1 MSTPDENTKSRCP
14 RCGELSAP
22 GARFCEQCGF
32 ELRGQAVEG
41 DEATG
46 APPTEPIPVVTV
58 VDPDPDS
65 SVTPPP
71 PRLSARDHF
80 TEKPSDWVAGVCD
93 RGVRHARNEDAMALA
108 AAGPGSAN
116 GTAALVVCDGVS
128 SAPNSDVASLEAAR
142 VARDALVTF
151 EPVGSLP
158 VRGKIE
164 RRVAEWTQA
173 MVAASRA
180 AGAAV
185 VRTGDE
191 IARGASSSG
200 RRSTPAIDPPACT
213 FAAAVVDSGL
223 VVAGW
228 LGDSRVYW
236 LPDDGV
242 AEQLS
247 VDDSWAQEMMAAG
260 FSREQAEHS
269 PQSHAITRWLGR
281 SAPDHDAHCAAMLPE
296 VPGWVLVCSDGLWNY
311 CSEAEHV
318 ADLVHRLS
326 GGTTDPSETAAALV
340 LWANA
345 AGGRDN
351 ITVALAR
358 VEPGRGEREGTD
370 AEPADAEPAA

>member
-1 MSTPDENTKSRCP
+1 MTTPDENPRKTRCP

-22 GARFCEQCGF
+22 GARFCEQCGT
-32 ELRGQAVEG
+32 ELRPQAPPF
-41 DEATG
+41 G
-46 APPTEPIPVVTV
+46 ADDAGLPPTEPIPVVTV

-71 PRLSARDHF
+71 AGLSERDHF
-80 TEKPSDWVAGVCD
+80 TEKPAAWVAGMCD
-93 RGVRHARNEDAMALA
+93 RGVRHARNEDGMALA
-108 AAGPGSAN
+108 AAGPDSAL
-116 GTAALVVCDGVS
+116 GTAVLVVCDGVS
-128 SAPNSDVASLEAAR
+128 SAPNSDVASLAAAR
-142 VARDALVTF
+142 VARDVLVTF
-151 EPVGSLP
+151 EPAGSMP

-164 RRVAEWTQA
+164 SRVAEWTHA
-173 MVAASRA
+173 MVTASRE
-180 AGAAV
+180 AGGTV
-185 VRTGDE
+185 VRVGDE
-191 IARGASSSG
+191 IAREAAISG
-200 RRSTPAIDPPACT
+200 EVSGPAFDPPACT

-236 LPDDGV
+236 LPDEGTAD
-242 AEQLS
+242 QLS

-260 FSREQAEHS
+260 FSREEAENS
-269 PQSHAITRWLGR
+269 PHSHAITRWLGR

-296 VPGWVLVCSDGLWNY
+296 VPGWILVCSDGLWNY
-311 CSEAEHV
+311 CSEAQDV
-318 ADLVHRLS
+318 AALVRRLS

-358 VEPGRGEREGTD
+358 VEP
-370 AEPADAEPAA
+370 PA

>member
-1 MSTPDENTKSRCP
+1 MSTPDENAKSRCP

-32 ELRGQAVEG
+32 AL
-41 DEATG
+41 TG
-46 APPTEPIPVVTV
+46 SSPAEHSGTPPTEPIPVVTV

-65 SVTPPP
+65 SVTPP
-71 PRLSARDHF
+71 SAARSERDHY
-80 TEKPSDWVAGVCD
+80 TEKPADWVAGVCD
-93 RGVRHARNEDAMALA
+93 RGIRHARNEDALALA
-108 AAGPGSAN
+108 AAGTGSAT
-116 GTAALVVCDGVS
+116 GTAAIVVCDGVS
-128 SAPNSDVASLEAAR
+128 SAPNSDVASLAASR
-142 VARDALVTF
+142 VARDVLLTF
-151 EPVGSLP
+151 EPIGSLP
-158 VRGKIE
+158 VRGKTD
-164 RRVAEWTQA
+164 RRVAEWTHA
-173 MVAASRA
+173 MVAASRE
-180 AGAAV
+180 AGASV

-191 IARGASSSG
+191 IAREAAISG
-200 RRSTPAIDPPACT
+200 RQSGSAFDPPACT

-236 LPDDGV
+236 LPDDGA

-247 VDDSWAQEMMAAG
+247 VDDSWAQEMIAAG
-260 FSREQAEHS
+260 FPREQAEHS

-281 SAPDHDAHCAAMLPE
+281 SAPDHDAHCAAMMPE

-311 CSEAEHV
+311 CSEAQDV
-318 ADLVHRLS
+318 ADLVHRLA

-351 ITVALAR
+351 ITAALAR
-358 VEPGRGEREGTD
+358 VEPEAPP
-370 AEPADAEPAA
+370 AEPEADPAEPGEDSGR

>member
-32 ELRGQAVEG
+32 ELRGRPTAE
-41 DEATG
+41 EILG

-58 VDPDPDS
+58 EDPDPDS

-71 PRLSARDHF
+71 APLSERDHF
-80 TEKPSDWVAGVCD
+80 TEKPSSWVAGVCD

-108 AAGPGSAN
+108 ATGTGSAG
-116 GTAALVVCDGVS
+116 GTAVLVVCDGVS
-128 SAPNSDVASLEAAR
+128 SAPNSDVASLAAAR

-151 EPVGSLP
+151 DPAGSLP
-158 VRGKIE
+158 VRGEVE
-164 RRVAEWTQA
+164 RRVADWTQA
-173 MVAASRA
+173 MVAASRQ
-180 AGAAV
+180 AGDAV

-191 IARGASSSG
+191 IAREATASG
-200 RRSTPAIDPPACT
+200 QRGGIEVDPPACT
-213 FAAAVVDSGL
+213 FAAAVVDAGV

-236 LPDDGV
+236 LPDDGT
-242 AEQLS
+242 AQQLS

-260 FSREQAEHS
+260 FTREEAEHS
-269 PQSHAITRWLGR
+269 PQAHAITRWLGR

-326 GGTTDPSETAAALV
+326 GVTTDPSETAAALV

-358 VEPGRGEREGTD
+358 VEP
-370 AEPADAEPAA
+370 EPETAA